1 MHFGFALEF
10 SDIDLRDIDL
20 LDTHL
25 YLLYTGIPASILLV
39 SIIVS

>member
-10 SDIDLRDIDL
+10 SDVDLWNRDL

-25 YLLYTGIPASILLV
+25 DFQFDV
-39 SIIVS
+39 MR